1 MTELV
6 IILAIALVWFV
17 LSHWV
22 FRRHGSAS

>member
-1 MTELV
+1 MTELL
-6 IILAIALVWFV
+6 IILALAVAWFV